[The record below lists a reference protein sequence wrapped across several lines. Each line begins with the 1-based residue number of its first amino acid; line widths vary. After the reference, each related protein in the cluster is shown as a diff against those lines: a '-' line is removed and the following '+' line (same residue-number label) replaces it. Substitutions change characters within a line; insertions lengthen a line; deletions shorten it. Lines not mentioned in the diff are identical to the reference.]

1 MLRIFKKN
9 ILKKPV
15 FYFLKKQYIQTR
27 RRSDEIGSCYIFWY
41 SRDKNKYDIHEPVL
55 ISFNGWPVS
64 LEERKKVLF
73 FSLHPCK
80 TSGLRGT
87 ESNLTLLKS

>member
-27 RRSDEIGSCYIFWY
+27 RRSDEIGSCYIF
-41 SRDKNKYDIHEPVL
+41 
-55 ISFNGWPVS
+55 
-64 LEERKKVLF
+64 
-73 FSLHPCK
+73 
-80 TSGLRGT
+80 
-87 ESNLTLLKS
+87 